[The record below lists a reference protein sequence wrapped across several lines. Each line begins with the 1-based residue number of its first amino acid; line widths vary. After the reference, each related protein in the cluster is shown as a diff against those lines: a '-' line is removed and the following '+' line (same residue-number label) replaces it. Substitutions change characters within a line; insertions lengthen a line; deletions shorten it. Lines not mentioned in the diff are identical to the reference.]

1 MQILRE
7 NREMRSERWNANHI
21 ATQPVYHSVFGGNQQ
36 WLSSISAGGFVGK
49 STSMVHR
56 PIEYSKKNSS
66 KQGKRRA

>member
-7 NREMRSERWNANHI
+7 NREMRSERGNAHYI
-21 ATQPVYHSVFGGNQQ
+21 ATQPVYYPISNGNQQ
-36 WLSSISAGGFVGK
+36 WFPSVSIGGFVGK
-49 STSMVHR
+49 STTMVHR